1 MYSLNIVCTFVSTKL
16 KLYNMSSNK
25 TGLQDPFSN
34 FSAGSVYS
42 QQGGWNGINTTPQQK
57 IPTYTTEH
65 IFYIL
70 DSMFKLSLEQ
80 KQIQLL
86 QDLYN
91 SNDEANRTMAT
102 SMFHAMLLK
111 KEEDK

>member
-1 MYSLNIVCTFVSTKL
+1 
-16 KLYNMSSNK
+16 MSSI
-25 TGLQDPFSN
+25 TGTGFQDPFSTFGTTSN
-34 FSAGSVYS
+34 STYS
-42 QQGGWNGINTTPQQK
+42 TSNWNGVNTTPYK
-57 IPTYTTEH
+57 SLPTYTTEH

-102 SMFHAMLLK
+102 SMFHAILLK

>member
-1 MYSLNIVCTFVSTKL
+1 
-16 KLYNMSSNK
+16 MSSNK
-25 TGLQDPFSN
+25 AGFQDPFSN
-34 FSAGSVYS
+34 FNTTSNPNYS
-42 QQGGWNGINTTPQQK
+42 TDNWNGINTTYK
-57 IPTYTTEH
+57 SLPTYTTEH

>member
-1 MYSLNIVCTFVSTKL
+1 
-16 KLYNMSSNK
+16 MSSNK

-34 FSAGSVYS
+34 FNTTSNPNYS
-42 QQGGWNGINTTPQQK
+42 TSNWNGINTTYL
-57 IPTYTTEH
+57 PTYTTEH

-102 SMFHAMLLK
+102 SMFHALLLK

>member
-1 MYSLNIVCTFVSTKL
+1 MSTTPKNL
-16 KLYNMSSNK
+16 GAFGTMNSTISTQNY
-25 TGLQDPFSN
+25 P
-34 FSAGSVYS
+34 
-42 QQGGWNGINTTPQQK
+42 QQYGWNGIDTSSYRTL
-57 IPTYTTEH
+57 PTYTTEH
-65 IFYIL
+65 IFHIL

>member
-1 MYSLNIVCTFVSTKL
+1 
-16 KLYNMSSNK
+16 MSSNK
-25 TGLQDPFSN
+25 TGFQDPFSTFGTTSN
-34 FSAGSVYS
+34 STYS
-42 QQGGWNGINTTPQQK
+42 TSNWNGVNTTPYK
-57 IPTYTTEH
+57 SLPTYTTEH

-102 SMFHAMLLK
+102 SMFHAILLK

>member
-1 MYSLNIVCTFVSTKL
+1 MSTT
-16 KLYNMSSNK
+16 
-25 TGLQDPFSN
+25 TGTQSPFSS
-34 FSAGSVYS
+34 FSSPS
-42 QQGGWNGINTTPQQK
+42 QPTYNQSSKATGWYGIDTSSYKSLPS
-57 IPTYTTEH
+57 YTTEYIFH
-65 IFYIL
+65 IMN
-70 DSMFKLSLEQ
+70 SMFKLSLEP

-102 SMFHAMLLK
+102 SMFHALLFK